1 MARVSARRRPERE
14 RILVPSRQDC
24 PGCGGHMRL
33 RYENRRDVVT
43 LSGGVRLRLR
53 IRWCEREGC
62 PRFHVPY
69 RPEAESALAL
79 PQHEFGLDVIALVGE
94 LRHREHRS
102 VPEIHATLRG
112 RGVEIAER
120 SVTNLLDRYD
130 ELLATSLTDTRRLRR
145 VLRGQRGVILAL
157 DGLQP
162 DVGHEV
168 LWVVRDCLSGEVLLA
183 RSLLSG
189 TANDLAP
196 LLCAVAQAIG
206 VPVAGVV
213 SDGQTS
219 IRRAVERALPGV
231 PHQLCQFHFLR
242 EAALPVFEAD
252 RHAKVQLKAQ
262 IRGVRRLERAVEGRD
277 DTGSQ
282 VVRGYCAAVR
292 SAITQ
297 DGRAPLAAAGL
308 ALKGRL
314 VKVAASLER
323 ATAKGGRTR
332 RRSWRDCSG

>member
-1 MARVSARRRPERE
+1 
-14 RILVPSRQDC
+14 
-24 PGCGGHMRL
+24 
-33 RYENRRDVVT
+33 
-43 LSGGVRLRLR
+43 
-53 IRWCEREGC
+53 
-62 PRFHVPY
+62 
-69 RPEAESALAL
+69 
-79 PQHEFGLDVIALVGE
+79 
-94 LRHREHRS
+94 
-102 VPEIHATLRG
+102 
-112 RGVEIAER
+112 
-120 SVTNLLDRYD
+120 
-130 ELLATSLTDTRRLRR
+130 
-145 VLRGQRGVILAL
+145 
-157 DGLQP
+157 
-162 DVGHEV
+162 
-168 LWVVRDCLSGEVLLA
+168 VVRDCLSGEVLLA

-189 TANDLAP
+189 TADDLAA

-292 SAITQ
+292 SAITE
-297 DGRAPLAAAGL
+297 DGRAPLAASGL

-314 VKVAASLER
+314 AKVAASLER

>member
-1 MARVSARRRPERE
+1 MGRLSARMRPDRE
-14 RILVPSRQDC
+14 RILQPLQRVCPSCRQ
-24 PGCGGHMRL
+24 PMRI
-33 RYENRRDVVT
+33 RYENRRTLVT
-43 LSGGVRLRLR
+43 LSGAVRLRLK
-53 IRWCEREGC
+53 IRRCEQVGC
-62 PRFHVPY
+62 PRHHIPY
-69 RPEAESALAL
+69 RPEAEGAIAL
-79 PQHEFGLDVIALVGE
+79 PQHEFGLDVIALIGG

-102 VPEIHATLRG
+102 VPEIHTALRG
-112 RGVEIAER
+112 RGVVIAER

-130 ELLATSLTDTRRLRR
+130 ELLAVSLTDSTRLRGLLASQGR
-145 VLRGQRGVILAL
+145 VILAL

-189 TANDLAP
+189 AADDLAP

-262 IRGVRRLERAVEGRD
+262 IRGVRRLERAVEGHD

-292 SAITQ
+292 SAITE
-297 DGRAPLAAAGL
+297 DGRAPLAASGL
-308 ALKGRL
+308 TLKGRL
-314 VKVAASLER
+314 AKVAASLER
-323 ATAKGGRTR
+323 ATAKGGGTR
-332 RRSWRDCSG
+332 RRSLRDCAG

>member
-1 MARVSARRRPERE
+1 M
-14 RILVPSRQDC
+14 RI
-24 PGCGGHMRL
+24 
-33 RYENRRDVVT
+33 RYENRRTLVT
-43 LSGGVRLRLR
+43 LSGAVRLRLK
-53 IRWCEREGC
+53 IRRCEQVGC
-62 PRFHVPY
+62 PRHHIPY
-69 RPEAESALAL
+69 RPEAEGAIAL
-79 PQHEFGLDVIALVGE
+79 PQHEFGLDVIALVGG

-102 VPEIHATLRG
+102 VPEIHAALR
-112 RGVEIAER
+112 
-120 SVTNLLDRYD
+120 
-130 ELLATSLTDTRRLRR
+130 
-145 VLRGQRGVILAL
+145 
-157 DGLQP
+157 
-162 DVGHEV
+162 GHEV

-196 LLCAVAQAIG
+196 LLCAVAQAVG
-206 VPVAGVV
+206 VPVAAVV

-292 SAITQ
+292 SAITE
-297 DGRAPLAAAGL
+297 DGRAPLAASGL

-314 VKVAASLER
+314 AKVAASLER